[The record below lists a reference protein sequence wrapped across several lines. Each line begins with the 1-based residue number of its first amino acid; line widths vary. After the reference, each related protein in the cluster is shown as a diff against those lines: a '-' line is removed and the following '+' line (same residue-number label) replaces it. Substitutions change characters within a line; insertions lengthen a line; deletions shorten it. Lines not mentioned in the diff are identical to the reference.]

1 MPFVAWASCPCLLIV
16 LSGVLTWQPFHRTMM
31 KHLHKVTP
39 FLFAIVL
46 LTSVASDPG
55 HAEINPRF
63 HTYPEMLA
71 EIDSLLG
78 LYSDIMLVDTIG
90 YSTQDTIP
98 IIAVKLSD
106 TVQAEEDEPA
116 VLYVGQVHAE
126 EILGNEIV
134 MELLYFILNNRG
146 TNRVIAWLTTCQIWI
161 VPTANPE
168 GLSVVMAELDETF
181 RKNKRDNIG
190 DGIFRYVPGRG
201 GDTSGVDINRNFD
214 LNWDRGDTL
223 FYPGAYELY
232 DYYRGPAPFSE
243 GESHALRDLS
253 DRIKPVF
260 SIIYHSSRTGNVAEH
275 VIYPWGWAD
284 VKFPPPADSAV
295 ITYEAQRLA
304 SMIPK
309 YGGIGHYIPSYHSPR
324 DGTAGDWFYQA
335 LGTVQFWIEV
345 GTSNIQPDTISIIN
359 QIVAD
364 NMDAAKFLLDR
375 FIDYGGEPNRSTF
388 YGHVTDSVTGLPL
401 HAEVRVLEAY
411 SRLQAPRMTNEFGTY
426 YRPLL
431 AGSYD
436 LMFLAEGYRTK
447 VIENVT
453 CNPTSPT
460 LRNVS
465 LAPLPMYTISGT
477 IEDLATS
484 NILPGTVYIIGE
496 FSDTLDVPSGSF
508 SVQKPQGE
516 YTILVAADDNP
527 VPYSGTLS
535 LSSNRSFAFGL
546 PGNADILLSEGFE
559 SGLGNWSTGGSQ
571 NSWGTIAPGL
581 LSGFAASESPDS
593 EYANSMDSWL
603 QTETPLDISSYHSAA
618 LTFWHSYDFEV
629 DYDSA
634 FVEVSSDGGSN
645 WDVVSPGYCRW
656 NQDWLQE
663 WISLNDYVGLSS
675 VLLRF
680 HARSDGSLGEQGWVI
695 DNVRVVA
702 SADSATTVTDQKV
715 PVPLT
720 FKLFPPYPNPFNAS
734 VMIPYRIAQPG
745 EISIMIINVLG
756 QRVFHLRRS
765 HAEAGQYK
773 FLWQGTGD
781 NGLPLASGIYFV
793 TFKAGSFRQTQKA
806 LLLK

>member
-1 MPFVAWASCPCLLIV
+1 M
-16 LSGVLTWQPFHRTMM
+16 
-31 KHLHKVTP
+31 HKITT
-39 FLFAIVL
+39 FLFALVL
-46 LTSVASDPG
+46 LTSVAAGPG

-71 EIDSLLG
+71 EIDSLQG

-98 IIAVKLSD
+98 IIAVKLSNNPQQELD
-106 TVQAEEDEPA
+106 RPA

-134 MELLYFILNNRG
+134 MELLNFILNNLG

-168 GLSVVMAELDETF
+168 GLSVVMAELDVTF

-201 GDTSGVDINRNFD
+201 GDTSGVDPNRNFD

-243 GESHALRDLS
+243 GETQALRDLS
-253 DRIKPVF
+253 DHIKPVF

-304 SMIPK
+304 AMIPR
-309 YGGIGHYIPSYHSPR
+309 YGGSGHYIPSYHSPR

-345 GTSNIQPDTISIIN
+345 GTSNIQPDTVSIIDA
-359 QIVAD
+359 IVAG

-375 FIDYGGEPNRSTF
+375 FIDYGGEPNRSMF
-388 YGHVTDSVTGLPL
+388 YGHVTDSVTSQPL

-411 SRLQAPRMTNEFGTY
+411 SRQLAPRMTNEFGTY

-465 LAPLPMYTISGT
+465 LAPLPMYTITGT
-477 IEDLATS
+477 IHDLATG
-484 NILPGTVYIIGE
+484 NILPGTVYIVGE
-496 FSDTLDVPSGSF
+496 FSDTLDASSGSF
-508 SVQKPQGE
+508 SIQKPQGE
-516 YTILVAADDNP
+516 YTILVAADENH
-527 VPYSGTLS
+527 VPYYGSLS
-535 LSSNRSFAFGL
+535 LNSNRSFAFGL
-546 PGNADILLSEGFE
+546 PGNVTILLSDDFE
-559 SGLGNWSTGGSQ
+559 SGLGNWSTGGAH
-571 NSWGTIAPGL
+571 NSWGILTPGL
-581 LSGFAASESPDS
+581 LGGSGASESPDS
-593 EYANSMDSWL
+593 EYANQTDSWL
-603 QTETPLDISSYHSAA
+603 LTASPLDLSPYHGAA
-618 LTFWHSYDFEV
+618 LTFWHTYDFEV

-634 FVEVSSDGGSN
+634 FVEVSSDGGN
-645 WDVVSPGYCRW
+645 DWDVVSPGYSKW
-656 NQDWLQE
+656 NQDWLRE
-663 WISLNDYVGLSS
+663 WISLDNYVGNSN

-680 HARSDGSLGEQGWVI
+680 HVRSDASLGEQGWVI
-695 DNVRVVA
+695 DNVRVIA
-702 SADSATTVTDQKV
+702 SSDSVTTVGDQKV
-715 PVPLT
+715 PLPLT
-720 FKLFPPYPNPFNAS
+720 YELFPLYPNPFNSS
-734 VMIPYRIAQPG
+734 VVIPYQIAQPG
-745 EISIMIINVLG
+745 EISITVTNVLG
-756 QRVFHLRRS
+756 QRAFELRRN
-765 HAEAGQYK
+765 HAQAGQYK
-773 FLWQGTGD
+773 LLWQGTGD
-781 NGLPLASGIYFV
+781 GGLALASGIYFV
-793 TFKAGSFRQTQKA
+793 TFKAGSFQQTQKA